1 MKKEGDSKAPSI
13 QKMKFVP
20 KKPPK
25 KKPVVSKIEPKNIK
39 EEPIDTDLLQL
50 IKVAKNNTVGSV
62 KRMQKKEEEAKVEQ
76 VSFGATTSYS
86 TFGASGS
93 FPRSSSS
100 AVGKKEKVYEFP
112 WDENSNY
119 PVTLPLREDRG
130 DPYILEKEEDVGTE
144 LEPAPKLGLT
154 IESDNLQMMLFQLP
168 GVLPWSKPETGESSS
183 SGAKRGCKLN
193 ELPGGYLGKLLVYK
207 SGKVKMKIGENFFD
221 VYPGSECKFTQDVA
235 VVNLKEKHCCVVGQ
249 LGKQRAIVTPD
260 VESMLASTDAGNK

>member
-1 MKKEGDSKAPSI
+1 MKKETDSKAPSI

-25 KKPVVSKIEPKNIK
+25 KKAVVPKIEPKTIK

-50 IKVAKNNTVGSV
+50 IKVAKNNAGPV
-62 KRMQKKEEEAKVEQ
+62 KRMPKEEERAKLEQ

-93 FPRSSSS
+93 FPRLSSSI
-100 AVGKKEKVYEFP
+100 VEKKEKVYEFP

-130 DPYILEKEEDVGTE
+130 DPYILEREEDAGTE
-144 LEPAPKLGLT
+144 LEPADKLGLT
-154 IESDNLQMMLFQLP
+154 VESDNPQMMLFQLP
-168 GVLPWSKPETGESSS
+168 GVLPLSKPEMGASSS
-183 SGAKRGCKLN
+183 RGAKMGCKLS
-193 ELPGGYLGKLLVYK
+193 ELPGGGYMGKLLVYK
-207 SGKVKMKIGENFFD
+207 SGKVKMKIGESFFD

-235 VVNLKEKHCCVVGQ
+235 VVNLKEKQCCVVGQ

-260 VESMLASTDAGNK
+260 VDSMLGSMDVGNK